1 MNVIL
6 NVGFII
12 FIGIALGLL
21 FYRFHLPEVTAYIII
36 GIVLGPFVL
45 NLINTELT
53 QATTAI
59 TNVALSFI
67 AFNIGKEFTIP
78 ILERHGIQY
87 VILAVSE
94 STLTWILVTLSAWL
108 IFGLSFIASLILGSI
123 GAATAVAATFL
134 VIEQFEAKGNLT
146 DTILAVVALDDA
158 YVIIAFALAAS
169 FAVPFQAGEG
179 SVIAGIAFGLLEIVI
194 AIGIGLVA
202 GFITLFTLR
211 WAVKSFNQLLVL
223 LGAILVTAG
232 VSLLLEASPLLSN
245 IVLGAVIASSKRQAE
260 HLLYIVEEFAQ
271 PIYLL
276 FFVLAGA
283 ALNFV
288 ILFAVGLLAIGY
300 FIARI
305 IGKYFGAYLGAIF
318 AGSPNEVKNWLGVML
333 LPQAG
338 LPIGLALVAIELFP
352 DFGPVIANIIIGSTV
367 IYELVGPL
375 LIEFALGKVGEIR

>member
-1 MNVIL
+1 
-6 NVGFII
+6 
-12 FIGIALGLL
+12 
-21 FYRFHLPEVTAYIII
+21 
-36 GIVLGPFVL
+36 IVLGPFVL

-53 QATTAI
+53 QTTPAI
-59 TNVALSFI
+59 TTVALSFI

-78 ILERHGIQY
+78 LLERHGTQY
-87 VILAVSE
+87 VILAVFE
-94 STLTWILVTLSAWL
+94 STLTWVLVTLSAWL

-202 GFITLFTLR
+202 GFITLFTMR
-211 WAVKSFNQLLVL
+211 WAVKSFNQLIVL

-245 IVLGAVIASSKRQAE
+245 IALGAVIASSKRQAE

-288 ILFAVGLLAIGY
+288 ILYAVGLLAIGY

-318 AGSPNEVKNWLGVML
+318 SRSPKEVKNWLGVTL

-375 LIEFALGKVGEIR
+375 LIEFALGKVGEIKTNG